1 MSVNS
6 RLTATKV
13 IGQRKAFYRQKTPD
27 SSFARKNT
35 VDIDILITSGNV
47 DRKAIQSIKIMSR
60 PPSTMRKWNQLNQFR
75 RASTKVIPIEK
86 T

>member
-13 IGQRKAFYRQKTPD
+13 IGQKKAFYRQKTPD
-27 SSFARKNT
+27 SSCARKNT

>member
-6 RLTATKV
+6 RLTATKI
-13 IGQRKAFYRQKTPD
+13 IGQKKAFYRQKTPD
-27 SSFARKNT
+27 SSCVRKNT

-47 DRKAIQSIKIMSR
+47 DRKTIQSIKVTSR

>member
-13 IGQRKAFYRQKTPD
+13 IGQKKAFYRQKTPD
-27 SSFARKNT
+27 SSCARKNT
-35 VDIDILITSGNV
+35 VDIGILITSGNV

>member
-6 RLTATKV
+6 RLTATKI
-13 IGQRKAFYRQKTPD
+13 IGQKKAFYRQKTPD
-27 SSFARKNT
+27 SSCVRKNT

-47 DRKAIQSIKIMSR
+47 DRKTIQSIKIMSR